1 MSAQIERD
9 FTFQAGVH
17 FQDTFSMNI
26 YAFTLNMEVT
36 TENIR
41 EQQIAMERMKYFIH
55 ECLENSIFVQDTD
68 RAIIEKYSA
77 CGIRVCE
84 IPEEPYDQIIA
95 LLLLLKLESIAEY
108 RLAMTDIVL
117 TSKLSDDVR
126 FKEDILTAK
135 TEMPIVGW
143 WAESNTAT
151 TNVAKVKNKKDKI
164 VKMVNTSEWND
175 VGLSWEED
183 TANTSNVTEIIFTTN
198 TATRNP

>member
-17 FQDTFSMNI
+17 FQGTFSMNI

-41 EQQIAMERMKYFIH
+41 EQQVAMERMKYFIYA
-55 ECLENSIFVQDTD
+55 CLENSIFVQDTD
-68 RAIIEKYSA
+68 RAIIEKYAA

-84 IPEEPYDQIIA
+84 IPEEPFDQIIA
-95 LLLLLKLESIAEY
+95 LLLLLKLDSIAEH
-108 RLAMTDIVL
+108 RLAVTDIVL

-126 FKEDILTAK
+126 FKEDLLTAK
-135 TEMPIVGW
+135 NEIPAVGW
-143 WAESNTAT
+143 WAEPNTST
-151 TNVAKVKNKKDKI
+151 STVSKIKNKKDKI
-164 VKMVNTSEWND
+164 VKMINTSEWND

>member
-1 MSAQIERD
+1 
-9 FTFQAGVH
+9 
-17 FQDTFSMNI
+17 
-26 YAFTLNMEVT
+26 MEVT